1 MVRVNSEPVCQ
12 IRRVQTAP
20 LIHRQGAVIGLLI
33 AAIFVGSID
42 VALRAYSAIGVH
54 PQTAK
59 VVSPKIQDRLI
70 ALVTNSQKALP
81 TPTSQSTVKPLQTS
95 DPTASNPGS
104 DVTGVF
110 SVSNIHPTDGFVTA
124 PATRPAAP
132 THPNLAVSSTPASQ
146 SKTAAKP
153 NLVSMPTRKPKKPLA
168 KEPPLSTA
176 ELKSKAGAQE
186 EGGPKPLAFGS
197 IGYNYNPQH

>member
-1 MVRVNSEPVCQ
+1 MVRVNSEPICQ

-20 LIHRQGAVIGLLI
+20 LIHRQGAIIGLLI

-42 VALRAYSAIGVH
+42 VALRAYSAIGTH

-59 VVSPKIQDRLI
+59 LVSPKIQDRLI
-70 ALVTNSQKALP
+70 ALVADSQKALL
-81 TPTSQSTVKPLQTS
+81 TSTSQSTAKPLQTS
-95 DPTASNPGS
+95 DSSASNPGS

-132 THPNLAVSSTPASQ
+132 THPNLVVSSTPASQ

-153 NLVSMPTRKPKKPLA
+153 NLVSMPTRKPKKPIA
-168 KEPPLSTA
+168 KEPPKA
-176 ELKSKAGAQE
+176 KAGAQE

>member
-20 LIHRQGAVIGLLI
+20 LMHRQGAVIGLLI

-42 VALRAYSAIGVH
+42 VAMRAYSAIGTQ
-54 PQTAK
+54 PQTEK
-59 VVSPKIQDRLI
+59 VVSAKIQDRLI
-70 ALVTNSQKALP
+70 AVVADSQKALP
-81 TPTSQSTVKPLQTS
+81 TSTSPGTVKPLQTS
-95 DPTASNPGS
+95 DPSASNPGS

-124 PATRPAAP
+124 PATRPASS

-146 SKTAAKP
+146 SKTAAEP
-153 NLVSMPTRKPKKPLA
+153 HLVSVPTRKPKKPIA
-168 KEPPLSTA
+168 KEPQSSTA
-176 ELKSKAGAQE
+176 ELKAKAGAQE

>member
-70 ALVTNSQKALP
+70 ALVTDSQKALP

-124 PATRPAAP
+124 PATRPEP
-132 THPNLAVSSTPASQ
+132 STHRNLALSSTPASQ
-146 SKTAAKP
+146 SRAAVEP
-153 NLVSMPTRKPKKPLA
+153 HLVSLPTRKPKTPIA
-168 KEPPLSTA
+168 KETQSSTA
-176 ELKSKAGAQE
+176 ELKAKAEEQE
-186 EGGPKPLAFGS
+186 EIGPKPLAFGS
-197 IGYNYNPQH
+197 IGYNYNPQQ

>member
-70 ALVTNSQKALP
+70 ALVTIRKRRFRRPPRKVQLSPFKPP
-81 TPTSQSTVKPLQTS
+81 TPRRPIPEAMLQGCS
-95 DPTASNPGS
+95 A
-104 DVTGVF
+104 
-110 SVSNIHPTDGFVTA
+110 
-124 PATRPAAP
+124 
-132 THPNLAVSSTPASQ
+132 
-146 SKTAAKP
+146 
-153 NLVSMPTRKPKKPLA
+153 
-168 KEPPLSTA
+168 
-176 ELKSKAGAQE
+176 
-186 EGGPKPLAFGS
+186 
-197 IGYNYNPQH
+197 

>member
-12 IRRVQTAP
+12 IRREQTAP
-20 LIHRQGAVIGLLI
+20 LIHRQGAIIGLLI
-33 AAIFVGSID
+33 AVIFVGSID
-42 VALRAYSAIGVH
+42 VALRAYSAKGTH

-59 VVSPKIQDRLI
+59 VVSQKIQDRLI
-70 ALVTNSQKALP
+70 ALVADSQKALP
-81 TPTSQSTVKPLQTS
+81 TSTSQSTVKPLQSS
-95 DPTASNPGS
+95 DPLASNPES

-124 PATRPAAP
+124 PATRPAAS

-146 SKTAAKP
+146 SRTAAKP
-153 NLVSMPTRKPKKPLA
+153 HLVSIPTRKPKRPIA
-168 KEPPLSTA
+168 KEPPSSTA
-176 ELKSKAGAQE
+176 ELKANAGAQE

-197 IGYNYNPQH
+197 IGHNYDPQH